1 MSYIGRGIDQID
13 NISTLDNL
21 SFNGSLQTFNLT
33 QNSVAFVPVSAD
45 ALQIQIDGVI
55 QANNFTISGSTVTFD
70 FVPSG
75 SSVCNSVKHFGV
87 GLLTTVS
94 DGAITEAKIGS
105 GAVTSSKIASGVIP
119 TSRPNAKSLV
129 FNGNMAISQ
138 RGTSFTGKTGVDYYA
153 CDRWRTFIGS
163 LGTHTITQEDSN
175 NPTGFGKSYK
185 ILTTTANASPS
196 GTNYLYLR
204 QSLEG
209 NDVQLL
215 KYGTSDAVKLTAGFW
230 VKSNK
235 TGTFG
240 VETQCLSGGTS
251 YERTE
256 DITINSADTWEFKTF
271 VVPANTSNAI
281 DDGNGQSYNFY
292 FWINAGTDY
301 IGTPHANWGNQS
313 NSGRAGTS
321 TLGVGETVNDY
332 FQLTGVQFEVGE
344 YTSSTIPPFQHESFG
359 DNIIRCQRYF
369 QQFGSNSS
377 IYNRTPVN
385 GHAMLLGARD
395 VGGNANWTYPV
406 LYQPVPLRDNPTV
419 SHNNL
424 DFWSGGTAYGIS
436 GLGGNQYAGFNA
448 LEGYVSGTTFSEN
461 VVLLKING
469 TSDTYLRFDSEL

>member
-1 MSYIGRGIDQID
+1 MSKTTIPTGGITDGTIATADIAD
-13 NISTLDNL
+13 N
-21 SFNGSLQTFNLT
+21 
-33 QNSVAFVPVSAD
+33 
-45 ALQIQIDGVI
+45 
-55 QANNFTISGSTVTFD
+55 
-70 FVPSG
+70 
-75 SSVCNSVKHFGV
+75 
-87 GLLTTVS
+87 
-94 DGAITEAKIGS
+94 
-105 GAVTSSKIASGVIP
+105 AVTSSKVASGVIP
-119 TSRPNAKSLV
+119 TFRPNAKSLV

-153 CDRWRTFIGS
+153 CDRWRTFINS

-313 NSGRAGTS
+313 DSGRAGTS

-344 YTSSTIPPFQHESFG
+344 YTSSTLPPFQHESFA
-359 DNIIRCQRYF
+359 DNLARCQRYLEF
-369 QQFGSNSS
+369 SSDYGANYTSGVNSCVIMDMTSGSHPLYFPISYNTYKRTAPTMTFYNGNSGATGTWRTNASTDVSISGTSISSQGFTTNSS
-377 IYNRTPVN
+377 D
-385 GHAMLLGARD
+385 LGADGR
-395 VGGNANWTYPV
+395 
-406 LYQPVPLRDNPTV
+406 
-419 SHNNL
+419 S
-424 DFWSGGTAYGIS
+424 S
-436 GLGGNQYAGFNA
+436 
-448 LEGYVSGTTFSEN
+448 
-461 VVLLKING
+461 NG
-469 TSDTYLRFDSEL
+469 TWKAESEL

>member
-1 MSYIGRGIDQID
+1 M
-13 NISTLDNL
+13 
-21 SFNGSLQTFNLT
+21 
-33 QNSVAFVPVSAD
+33 
-45 ALQIQIDGVI
+45 
-55 QANNFTISGSTVTFD
+55 
-70 FVPSG
+70 
-75 SSVCNSVKHFGV
+75 
-87 GLLTTVS
+87 
-94 DGAITEAKIGS
+94 
-105 GAVTSSKIASGVIP
+105 AV
-119 TSRPNAKSLV
+119 
-129 FNGNMAISQ
+129 SQ

-153 CDRWRTFIGS
+153 CDRWRTFISS
-163 LGTHTITQEDSN
+163 LGTHTITQEDSS

-313 NSGRAGTS
+313 NAGRAGTS

-344 YTSSTIPPFQHESFG
+344 YTSSTLPPFQHESYG
-359 DNIIRCQRYF
+359 DNLQRCLRYTYVKLNDTADHGYLYASGMYLGTTHF
-369 QQFGSNSS
+369 PV
-377 IYNRTPVN
+377 IMRATPTVT
-385 GHAMLLGARD
+385 LT
-395 VGGNANWTYPV
+395 GGNSVTSIIQTSLNGFVINKTT
-406 LYQPVPLRDNPTV
+406 D
-419 SHNNL
+419 
-424 DFWSGGTAYGIS
+424 GAYV
-436 GLGGNQYAGFNA
+436 QMYNA
-448 LEGYVSGTTFSEN
+448 EA
-461 VVLLKING
+461 
-469 TSDTYLRFDSEL
+469 EL

>member
-1 MSYIGRGIDQID
+1 MPF
-13 NISTLDNL
+13 TLL
-21 SFNGSLQTFNLT
+21 SS
-33 QNSVAFVPVSAD
+33 SA
-45 ALQIQIDGVI
+45 
-55 QANNFTISGSTVTFD
+55 ISG
-70 FVPSG
+70 
-75 SSVCNSVKHFGV
+75 GV
-87 GLLTTVS
+87 GDSL
-94 DGAITEAKIGS
+94 
-105 GAVTSSKIASGVIP
+105 
-119 TSRPNAKSLV
+119 RPDAQSLV

-153 CDRWRTFIGS
+153 CDRWRTFISS
-163 LGTHTITQEDSN
+163 LGTHTITQEDSS

-313 NSGRAGTS
+313 NAGRAGTS
-321 TLGVGETVNDY
+321 TLGVGESTNDY

-344 YTSSTIPPFQHESFG
+344 YTSSTIPPFQHESYG
-359 DNIIRCQRYF
+359 DNLVRCHRYF
-369 QQFGSNSS
+369 LYTGGGSAYQHHGSGVEVSS
-377 IYNRTPVN
+377 TAAYMTTPLSCPFRASPSITANNTSGGIVIYDGNTESAVTSVGTTNYSTNTSIVN
-385 GHAMLLGARD
+385 VAVNAS
-395 VGGNANWTYPV
+395 GGGIDDGNGITVYSNANS
-406 LYQPVPLRDNPTV
+406 N
-419 SHNNL
+419 
-424 DFWSGGTAYGIS
+424 
-436 GLGGNQYAGFNA
+436 AGF
-448 LEGYVSGTTFSEN
+448 L
-461 VVLLKING
+461 
-469 TSDTYLRFDSEL
+469 FDAEL

>member
-1 MSYIGRGIDQID
+1 MPF
-13 NISTLDNL
+13 TLL
-21 SFNGSLQTFNLT
+21 SAS
-33 QNSVAFVPVSAD
+33 S
-45 ALQIQIDGVI
+45 
-55 QANNFTISGSTVTFD
+55 ISG
-70 FVPSG
+70 
-75 SSVCNSVKHFGV
+75 GV
-87 GLLTTVS
+87 GDSL
-94 DGAITEAKIGS
+94 
-105 GAVTSSKIASGVIP
+105 
-119 TSRPNAKSLV
+119 RPNAKSLV

-153 CDRWRTFIGS
+153 CDRWRTFIDS

-175 NPTGFGKSYK
+175 NPTGFEKSYK

-313 NSGRAGTS
+313 DSGRAGTS

-344 YTSSTIPPFQHESFG
+344 YTSSTLPPFQHESFADNLERCRRYYEKSYAHDVAIGTNTYADQNFSDG
-359 DNIIRCQRYF
+359 DFTNQSNNEISHGFIYKTSKRSTPSITVYDYAGTSGKCNRW
-369 QQFGSNSS
+369 QFGVTTHGNESVQVDNQGAESCRIKS
-377 IYNRTPVN
+377 PN
-385 GHAMLLGARD
+385 GNTAAIISYHYT
-395 VGGNANWTYPV
+395 AN
-406 LYQPVPLRDNPTV
+406 
-419 SHNNL
+419 
-424 DFWSGGTAYGIS
+424 
-436 GLGGNQYAGFNA
+436 
-448 LEGYVSGTTFSEN
+448 
-461 VVLLKING
+461 
-469 TSDTYLRFDSEL
+469 SEL